1 MQRIGA
7 ERATLFSG
15 LIPVAAAGTA
25 PLVGTGSYGLA
36 QAAGSA
42 LVGLGVALG
51 ARGAGPGLGGQ
62 ARWRASPPNDPPTTF
77 RGNGRP
83 QRRGVRA
90 PERPE

>member
-1 MQRIGA
+1 VCWYMGMQRIGA

-42 LVGLGVALG
+42 PDPRATPSPTSALRRAGREHRSRGRALSGERPAGVT
-51 ARGAGPGLGGQ
+51 RGP
-62 ARWRASPPNDPPTTF
+62 RASM
-77 RGNGRP
+77 R
-83 QRRGVRA
+83 
-90 PERPE
+90 E